1 MPIYDDDKTTLRV
14 RKGTKAKAPPVMVF
28 GQDVRSLAIE
38 KGSLLVVI
46 FIGAYLAVAARQC
59 GDEPDDT
66 GDYRDMLERFRD
78 EIQENETRGAFLVSD
93 LKPME
98 GAFKDFRQLFT
109 LPALAA
115 ADIENR
121 RSNVYDTDATAAAM
135 MKQRIAQ
142 AKSCMLGFGE
152 RKSLK
157 LEPGFR
163 KEAWILFKKE
173 KSARFRNSDLAVDV
187 ARLYTQ
193 IDFIEKTAA
202 EIEARYNDHFLPQ
215 YAHVLA
221 AYGDILDIYFKREY
235 TPEARLVIQER
246 EDAAINYEIT
256 MSYNTLAAVVEKRE
270 KNIMVLEYEFSLVE
284 DIIKKRIRTL
294 GKAVDVLGKELEDAG
309 RAIDKELKSL

>member
-1 MPIYDDDKTTLRV
+1 MAIYDDDKTTMKV
-14 RKGTKAKAPPVMVF
+14 RRGTKAKAPPILVL
-28 GQDVRSLAIE
+28 GQDVRALAIE

-59 GDEPDDT
+59 GSGPDDT
-66 GDYRDMLERFRD
+66 EAYRDMLKRFKT
-78 EIQENETRGAFLVSD
+78 EIQENETRGSYLLHD
-93 LKPME
+93 LKSIE

-152 RKSLK
+152 RKSLM
-157 LEPGFR
+157 LEPAFR

-173 KSARFRNSDLAVDV
+173 KTARFRGSELAVEV
-187 ARLYTQ
+187 ARVYSQ
-193 IDFIEKTAA
+193 IEMIETMAA
-202 EIEARYNDHFLPQ
+202 DVEARYNDHFLPQ
-215 YAHVLA
+215 YARVLA

-246 EDAAINYEIT
+246 EDAAINYEISI
-256 MSYNTLAAVVEKRE
+256 SYNTLVAAVEQRE
-270 KNIMVLEYEFSLVE
+270 KNIMALEYEFSLVE
-284 DIIKKRIRTL
+284 DIVKKRIRAV
-294 GKAVDVLGKELEDAG
+294 GKAVDELGKQLEDAG
-309 RAIDKELKSL
+309 KAIDKELKGL